1 MDDIII
7 ATIPQ
12 LPYHIIEQ
20 ILDEAEL
27 PLEVRLEFIPQ
38 FRLTPRALP
47 FEFEIERDLYFNFES
62 HMRNYNRYIEKK
74 RKNKENY
81 GQVSLMHTLIN
92 VPALDCE
99 ITVKDIEGDIIFIF
113 ERVAMNYITGDCDVL
128 RSTVCDALTGEL
140 IPNLF

>member
-1 MDDIII
+1 MDV
-7 ATIPQ
+7 TIPQ
-12 LPYHIIEQ
+12 LPYHIIEH
-20 ILDEAEL
+20 ILDLADL
-27 PLEVRLEFIPQ
+27 PLMVRCEFIGQ

-47 FEFEIERDLYFNFES
+47 FEFEIERDLYYNFES
-62 HMRNYNRYIEKK
+62 HMRNYNKYIEKK
-74 RKNKENY
+74 QKNKKNY

-113 ERVAMNYITGDCDVL
+113 ERVIINYETGDCEVL